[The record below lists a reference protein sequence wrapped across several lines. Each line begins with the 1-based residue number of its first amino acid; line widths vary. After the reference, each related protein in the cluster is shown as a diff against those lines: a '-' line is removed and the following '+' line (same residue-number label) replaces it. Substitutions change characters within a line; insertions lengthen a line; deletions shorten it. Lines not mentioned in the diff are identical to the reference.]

1 MIHGNL
7 EGIRAQLIKEM
18 ESLYALEFDGEH
30 FAPPELIAAMARY
43 TGVIRREISV
53 YISRDGDVLDVS
65 IGDSGSVPLPEMVR
79 SLA

>member
-30 FAPPELIAAMARY
+30 FAPP
-43 TGVIRREISV
+43 
-53 YISRDGDVLDVS
+53 
-65 IGDSGSVPLPEMVR
+65 
-79 SLA
+79 